1 MEGIMRNVGIFVLVS
16 MMALLVSCTP
26 PEHDVLNAFISASQ
40 ADNEDAVAAVSLAK
54 FPGKVSSWEIVEFG
68 PESTRP
74 FGLAGLYE
82 ERDSL
87 QEELG
92 DKIVENDAFLQENE
106 AAYLEY
112 KQKFDQDPEQEFKGK
127 LGEFHEAWSVRLK
140 EQTDLD
146 QAFRDKGDDID
157 ALKKEAGLSI
167 NTPGMSSRY
176 EGDVKEKEA
185 RLKVDG
191 KDFTVTLKQYFLINT
206 ENKIEPMSR
215 WVITDIQ
222 EAS

>member
-1 MEGIMRNVGIFVLVS
+1 MRNIGILVLVS

-26 PEHDVLNAFISASQ
+26 PEHDVLNTFISASQ

-54 FPGKVSSWEIVEFG
+54 FPGKVSSWEIVELG

-74 FGLAGLYE
+74 FGLARLYE
-82 ERDSL
+82 ELDSL
-87 QEELG
+87 QEEFE
-92 DKIVENDAFLQENE
+92 DKITENDAFLQENE
-106 AAYLEY
+106 AVYLEH

-127 LGEFHEAWSVRLK
+127 LGEFHEVWSVRLK

-146 QAFRDKGDDID
+146 RAFRNKGDDID

-191 KDFTVTLKQYFLINT
+191 KDFTVTLKKYSLINT
-206 ENKIEPMSR
+206 ENKIKPMSR